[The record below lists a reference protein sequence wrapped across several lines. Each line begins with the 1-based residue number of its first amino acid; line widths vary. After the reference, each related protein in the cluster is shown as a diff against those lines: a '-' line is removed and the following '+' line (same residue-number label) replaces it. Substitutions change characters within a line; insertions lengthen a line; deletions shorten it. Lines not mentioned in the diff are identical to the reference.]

1 MKKLHFFKFIE
12 VYSGKKYIFQT
23 LALVQLLLVSTVTN
37 AIATNPGA
45 TCPSNYTQGT
55 LTNADYSTLMSSYTN
70 NSYVSVTGS
79 NGIPLQINMSAIDS
93 NTNTVTQNF
102 AVNSTQTRYAINTT
116 KDFPVWSANT
126 QITLS
131 FRNSTTQQPLY
142 LTNVALSAFDIDY
155 AISNGNYFDDAIK
168 ISGTTASGT
177 TIRGALQ
184 TITGSNIV
192 DDTTYGLITTS
203 NTNCT
208 AKNLGTAC
216 QGSIQFSEAVS
227 SVTITYSN
235 SNRIIPYS
243 TNTTTQEIDFR
254 LDNYCL
260 APYTFSGKVFN
271 DTSLDGTINT
281 GEMGIPGATV
291 KLTNCDTGT
300 ILGTTTTAT
309 DGTYSFSFAA
319 NDTNITNLSK
329 VCLVETNATGYK
341 NDTTLNKVTINLLN
355 GQNYPN
361 NNFGDNNTTGLLQL
375 IKYQQVVAC
384 NTGDLVALDSGF
396 TTADLGVTTK
406 VPSGSCIAYKIEATN
421 LGNIPLTNV
430 VITDSLMNDAK
441 RISKI
446 YTTPTPKLCL
456 SGTATANCDTS
467 KVTAPIDA
475 TTGTTKV
482 TTSSFTI
489 PGTGDTA
496 NKKASLYFNTLYSLK

>member
-1 MKKLHFFKFIE
+1 MNKLHFFKSIKA
-12 VYSGKKYIFQT
+12 YSEKKIVLQT
-23 LALVQLLLVSTVTN
+23 LVLMQLLLVSTVTN
-37 AIATNPGA
+37 AIAPNPGA

-55 LTNADYSTLMSSYTN
+55 LTNADYNTLMSSYTN

-79 NGIPLQINMSAIDS
+79 NGIPLQINMSATDS

-102 AVNSTQTRYAINTT
+102 AVNSTQASNAINIT
-116 KDFPVWSANT
+116 KDFPLWSDNT

-131 FRNSTTQQPLY
+131 FRNSKTQQPLY
-142 LTNVALSAFDIDY
+142 LTNVALSAFDIDFANY
-155 AISNGNYFDDAIK
+155 NLNYFDDAVK

-177 TIRGALQ
+177 TIRGVWQ
-184 TITGSNIV
+184 TISGSNIV
-192 DDTTYGLITTS
+192 DNTTYGLRISSTS
-203 NTNCT
+203 NTNCP

-216 QGSIQFSEAVS
+216 QGSIQFSQAVS

-235 SNRIIPYS
+235 SDRTGVN
-243 TNTTTQEIDFR
+243 NTTLQEIDFR

-319 NDTNITNLSK
+319 NNTNITNLSK

-355 GQNYPN
+355 GQDYPN

-375 IKYQQVVAC
+375 IKYQQVVPC
-384 NTGDLVALDSGF
+384 DTSDLIALDNKF

-421 LGNIPLTNV
+421 LGNIELTNV

-489 PGTGDTA
+489 PGTGTAA